1 VSKRVFISYRRD
13 DTGSSAGR
21 VYDRL
26 RKVFPE
32 SNLYFDLSTIKAG
45 EDFAG
50 SIVSAINRSD
60 VVLAFIGK
68 NWAAPRSDGEGPR
81 IWDSNDYVRA
91 ELSAAL
97 ERPILVLPVLVDGA
111 QMVQPHLLPPDIR
124 AIATRNAVPLRLES
138 FDDDTENII
147 TIILDASAKDRLWE
161 HKGSLA
167 SKLGL
172 SIAGLFLGLVVLII
186 GALLHFWISG
196 RALSASI
203 GTSLTTLL
211 LILGAMSGAWM
222 GYLYEARRR
231 RSR

>member
-1 VSKRVFISYRRD
+1 
-13 DTGSSAGR
+13 
-21 VYDRL
+21 
-26 RKVFPE
+26 
-32 SNLYFDLSTIKAG
+32 
-45 EDFAG
+45 
-50 SIVSAINRSD
+50 

-68 NWAAPRSDGEGPR
+68 NWEAPRYDGEGPR

-147 TIILDASAKDRLWE
+147 TIILGASAKDRLWE